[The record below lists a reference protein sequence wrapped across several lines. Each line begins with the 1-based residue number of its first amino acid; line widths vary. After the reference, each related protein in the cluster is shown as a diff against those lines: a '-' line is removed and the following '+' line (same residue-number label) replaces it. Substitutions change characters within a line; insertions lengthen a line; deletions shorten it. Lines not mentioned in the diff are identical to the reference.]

1 MNQRD
6 VEQEAALFNK
16 IAHTIDLPAALFRGR
31 YAKAVVDMEHN
42 GIPIDVE
49 YLHELEANWQALR
62 LFYIHRD
69 DEFGLY
75 EEDGSFCTDGMEN
88 LVQAKGWTTW
98 PHHHRQAGAQEH
110 HHRQAG

>member
-49 YLHELEANWQALR
+49 YLHSPRRRIRPL
-62 LFYIHRD
+62 
-69 DEFGLY
+69 
-75 EEDGSFCTDGMEN
+75 
-88 LVQAKGWTTW
+88 
-98 PHHHRQAGAQEH
+98 
-110 HHRQAG
+110 